1 MVRRN
6 KGRPE
11 EDRGPFPGQ
20 DEAMKLRGKVA
31 LITGA
36 GSGIGRATALL
47 FAGEGAKVALVG
59 RTAKKLEETARLI
72 SGDDVFSIVA
82 DLSRRDEARRAVDE
96 SAGHF
101 GGLDILINNA
111 GISRQRSLL
120 ETDEPLWDELLAHNL
135 KNPFWVAQAA
145 IPWLSRRGGG
155 VIINISTSLALKP
168 SPGFSAYAMTKAAL
182 QMLTLSLAQ
191 EHAADRI
198 RANTIC
204 PAVVDT
210 PIHETYLT
218 PEGAARR
225 KEAMARFYPLGRVGT
240 PEEVAQAALYLACDD
255 ASWITGST
263 LLMDGGR
270 LVK

>member
-1 MVRRN
+1 
-6 KGRPE
+6 
-11 EDRGPFPGQ
+11 
-20 DEAMKLRGKVA
+20 MKLQGKVA
-31 LITGA
+31 IVTGA
-36 GSGIGRATALL
+36 GSGIGRAAAIL

-59 RTAKKLEETARLI
+59 RTAAKLDDTARLI
-72 SGDDVFSIVA
+72 AGEGVFSIVA
-82 DLSRRDEARRAVDE
+82 DLSRRDEAQRAVDE

-101 GGLDILINNA
+101 GGLDIVINNA
-111 GISRQRSLL
+111 GISRQRTLL
-120 ETDEPLWDELLAHNL
+120 ETDEPLWDELIAHNL

-145 IPWLSRRGGG
+145 VPWLARRGGG
-155 VIINISTSLALKP
+155 VIINISTSLGFKP

-218 PEGAARR
+218 PEGAQRR
-225 KEAMARFYPLGRVGT
+225 KEEMARFYPLGRIGT
-240 PEEVAQAALYLACDD
+240 AEEVARAALYLASDD

-270 LVK
+270 LVR